1 MKKLVVDLDDVL
13 ALHSYL
19 KMLNAFAGTNYRYED
34 LTDYYVEKML
44 PLDRRIRYKEYFK
57 NNNVY
62 DYAEVAPDSRKV
74 LKELMSEYDI
84 YVCSSY
90 YSGIDKDITPE
101 LLEKKCN
108 YLKQNFEFIPSQNYI
123 FINDKS
129 LIEADVKIDDRIEN
143 LKNAKTKLLF
153 TTYLNRN
160 DSKPDVI
167 RVNNWKDVEKQLIK
181 KPIYKK

>member
-1 MKKLVVDLDDVL
+1 
-13 ALHSYL
+13 
-19 KMLNAFAGTNYRYED
+19 
-34 LTDYYVEKML
+34 
-44 PLDRRIRYKEYFK
+44 
-57 NNNVY
+57 
-62 DYAEVAPDSRKV
+62 
-74 LKELMSEYDI
+74 MSEYDI

-160 DSKPDVI
+160 DKKEDVI
-167 RVNNWKDVEKQLIK
+167 RVDNWKDVEKQLIK